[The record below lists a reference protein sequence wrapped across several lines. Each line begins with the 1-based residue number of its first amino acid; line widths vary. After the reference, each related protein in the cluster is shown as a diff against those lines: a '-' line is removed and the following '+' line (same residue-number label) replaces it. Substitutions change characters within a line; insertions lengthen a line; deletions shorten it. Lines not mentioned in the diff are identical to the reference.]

1 MTRHT
6 LNHLEGGEHRTTGFR
21 EVEHHPV
28 AEPLDRLPP
37 VLLGGPSHKGGQP
50 RRQIRGGLIP
60 PLLGQSRVSGDV
72 EEAHRRRTVEPTEQ
86 TRLLQDAFDLLDET
100 LAPGVFLMPVVDG
113 EEGLLDKGSHPG
125 PEVALSVQ
133 HLALGHAP
141 LEEWLL
147 DLGAPQVRLRVGD
160 PAQTIRADTEPSLDN
175 SGPEPLRELK
185 LDRRHDRQLVL
196 ADVVLRPW
204 LCEADR
210 LADHLQEVHGD
221 ARPGAQ
227 LVEGHVA
234 EPGEPIECGHI
245 QEGEGQGSLL
255 DRGAHSIDRHPS
267 PLPAL
272 HPTRPEHVTRRELV
286 SGARLEDPELDQP
299 ADVVGVDPGP
309 LGDLLPGVP
318 AHDSASIDACLAS
331 SAGHC
336 SRGEAH
342 GRRRESVA
350 GCLMMTSRF
359 ALRSVRTTATREQA
373 QPRLSGS
380 HTGQRGPRSLSCFM
394 AASRNRTIPLWA
406 RRIVSPAQGRR
417 TTGRRPWPIGCSGT
431 LARPWSSTPSTS
443 GSGWGC
449 TGRSRNEA
457 RPP

>member
-6 LNHLEGGEHRTTGFR
+6 LNHLQGGEHRTTGFR

-28 AEPLDRLPP
+28 AEPLDHLPP

-72 EEAHRRRTVEPTEQ
+72 EEARPRRTVERTEQ
-86 TRLLQDAFDLLDET
+86 TRLLQDAFDVLDET

-147 DLGAPQVRLRVGD
+147 D
-160 PAQTIRADTEPSLDN
+160 
-175 SGPEPLRELK
+175 
-185 LDRRHDRQLVL
+185 
-196 ADVVLRPW
+196 
-204 LCEADR
+204 
-210 LADHLQEVHGD
+210 
-221 ARPGAQ
+221 
-227 LVEGHVA
+227 
-234 EPGEPIECGHI
+234 
-245 QEGEGQGSLL
+245 
-255 DRGAHSIDRHPS
+255 RGAHTIDRHPS

-272 HPTRPEHVTRRELV
+272 HPTRPEHVTRRELA

-350 GCLMMTSRF
+350 GCLTMTSRF
-359 ALRSVRTTATREQA
+359 AHRSVRTTRECA
-373 QPRLSGS
+373 
-380 HTGQRGPRSLSCFM
+380 GQS
-394 AASRNRTIPLWA
+394 AD
-406 RRIVSPAQGRR
+406 
-417 TTGRRPWPIGCSGT
+417 
-431 LARPWSSTPSTS
+431 LARWVFRLWEVPACVPHPTHHGGDGSDHDPAWVVLDLQKDVAVDEAIAGDDVARSAEDGYAVRGSVPDEGVELAVLPAWVHLLGKVGEEVEIEGPAGERGIDDPGVETNDHSSEPLCDDLL
-443 GSGWGC
+443 GEL
-449 TGRSRNEA
+449 RSVAVPQRKDAVLADLGESVFA
-457 RPP
+457 IGADIFKEKVGKRDVVD